1 MSTMIK
7 SENNQYLEGYQLLT
21 RLENGLDTVAKRH
34 GVSFS
39 QYLILKQIVENDC
52 NEPSLLAKAF
62 AISRPAMSRKLT
74 VLFRNGKIK
83 KLYNL
88 KDEDQRITSLQVT
101 AEGKAIVAALNDE
114 YDAILLPYSTRSD
127 ALMAQFIVIS
137 NQILK
142 K

>member
-1 MSTMIK
+1 MIA
-7 SENNQYLEGYQLLT
+7 LG
-21 RLENGLDTVAKRH
+21 
-34 GVSFS
+34 F
-39 QYLILKQIVENDC
+39 LISVRINYRIC
-52 NEPSLLAKAF
+52 H
-62 AISRPAMSRKLT
+62 
-74 VLFRNGKIK
+74 
-83 KLYNL
+83 L

>member
-1 MSTMIK
+1 M
-7 SENNQYLEGYQLLT
+7 
-21 RLENGLDTVAKRH
+21 
-34 GVSFS
+34 
-39 QYLILKQIVENDC
+39 
-52 NEPSLLAKAF
+52 LAKAF

-114 YDAILLPYSTRSD
+114 YDAILLPYSKRSD